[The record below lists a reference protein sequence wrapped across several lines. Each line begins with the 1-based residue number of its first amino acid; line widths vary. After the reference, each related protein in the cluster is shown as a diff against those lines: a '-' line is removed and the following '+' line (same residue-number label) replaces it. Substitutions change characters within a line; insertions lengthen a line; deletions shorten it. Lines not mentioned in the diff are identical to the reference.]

1 MRGIIVLLTLI
12 PLLAATGIA
21 VAEPPLLR
29 ILYTSNTFGYYN
41 PCPT

>member
-1 MRGIIVLLTLI
+1 MRMTFALFMFVL
-12 PLLAATGIA
+12 LLAAAEAA

-29 ILYTSNTFGYYN
+29 ILYTSNTFGYYD

>member
-1 MRGIIVLLTLI
+1 MRIVTVLLTFIL
-12 PLLAATGIA
+12 LLAATGTA

-29 ILYTSNTFGYYN
+29 ILYTSNTFGYFH